1 MNQIPEI
8 IIIGGGK
15 SIQIGLSLNLKNR
28 IKDKFILGT
37 NYSYKHFDLTA
48 LCFIDKNF
56 YIPEYARDSQ
66 HKEKNPDIWKELE
79 VLPLI
84 LGLKKNPDLTEFLH
98 PNTIMIDNPKPSVG
112 TFLTGI
118 FALTLAEKLEPK
130 NIFLLGFDWNK
141 RDPKTIP
148 TGKDYNPKS
157 DLNIHYYDKKEI
169 QHRGLGYVGFYETH
183 NPNNY
188 FKYFENSKS
197 KIYNVSPESNITTF
211 EKIDYP
217 TTFNLL
223 SDVMYNQEDLRQE
236 VRRKLCTK

>member
-1 MNQIPEI
+1 
-8 IIIGGGK
+8 
-15 SIQIGLSLNLKNR
+15 
-28 IKDKFILGT
+28 
-37 NYSYKHFDLTA
+37 
-48 LCFIDKNF
+48 
-56 YIPEYARDSQ
+56 
-66 HKEKNPDIWKELE
+66 
-79 VLPLI
+79 
-84 LGLKKNPDLTEFLH
+84 
-98 PNTIMIDNPKPSVG
+98 MIDNPKPSVG

-217 TTFNLL
+217 TMFNLL